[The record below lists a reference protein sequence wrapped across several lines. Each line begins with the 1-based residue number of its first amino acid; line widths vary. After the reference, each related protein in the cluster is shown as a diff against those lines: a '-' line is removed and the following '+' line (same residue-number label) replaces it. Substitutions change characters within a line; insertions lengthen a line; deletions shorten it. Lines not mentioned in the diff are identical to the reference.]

1 MSTKATVLVVDDE
14 PGMRRGLRAVL
25 ERAGFEVL
33 EAGSG
38 EEALA
43 LVAERELGL
52 VVSDMKMPGLG
63 GLELLKSLKAMKP
76 GLPVVMITAYGT
88 VADAVCAMKEGAED
102 FLTKPF
108 SPTDLLHLV
117 NRLVSGEEAAAHPR
131 LLSGT
136 PQGRPTFRPIIT
148 RDARLMQI
156 LEIIEAVADSRV
168 PVLIQGESGTGKEL
182 LARHLHACSRRRCA
196 PLVAVNCAALPR
208 DLLESELFGHE
219 KGAFTGAIGR
229 KLGKF
234 EQANGGTLLLDEI
247 SELEMGLQAKLLRVL
262 QEWEVDR
269 VGGAQPIPVDVR
281 VVATTNRS
289 LRQMVSAGTFR
300 RDLYYRLN
308 VIAVSVPALR
318 ERKGDIDLL
327 IDHFLTRFGG
337 HRRTIDAS
345 AREFLRQHSWPGN
358 VRELENLIE
367 RATLLNREGPLTV
380 ADFMT
385 EERADPAG
393 GEQPSLAGL
402 TVREI
407 EKRLILDTLK
417 FTNNNRSHAARMLGI
432 SIRTLRN
439 KLAEY
444 RTIGELGL

>member
-1 MSTKATVLVVDDE
+1 MGTKATVLVVDDE
-14 PGMRRGLRAVL
+14 PGMRRGLTAVL

-33 EAGSG
+33 EAGTG

-43 LVAERELGL
+43 LVGERELGL

-63 GLELLKSLKAMKP
+63 GLELLKSIKAMKP

-108 SPTDLLHLV
+108 SPTDLLHLA
-117 NRLVSGEEAAAHPR
+117 NRLVSGEGAAAHPR
-131 LLSGT
+131 PLST
-136 PQGRPTFRPIIT
+136 APQGRPTPRPIIT

-182 LARHLHACSRRRCA
+182 LARHLHACSRRRSA

-247 SELEMGLQAKLLRVL
+247 GELEMGLQAKLLRVL

-281 VVATTNRS
+281 VVATTNRN

-367 RATLLNREGPLTV
+367 RATLLNREGVLTV

-393 GEQPSLAGL
+393 GGQPSLAGL

-444 RTIGELGL
+444 RTRGELGL